1 MNHQYRILIGGIGD
15 DAHSVGIGL
24 LELGFRDAG
33 FFVKSLGIR
42 NPISAFFSHAPDF
55 DIIMISN
62 KNGHAEL
69 YLQDFPR
76 LLSQYQL
83 TDDSAKLWYLGG
95 SLAVSESDLQI
106 KKKYLGMG
114 FTNVY
119 PKPVP
124 FSKVLNDINQ
134 DVHRHSI
141 PKRESNYRGKGR
153 RTPAVP
159 KLNVD
164 EITDRKWTR
173 EELTRHRKEVLAEW
187 HTGKE
192 VMSGTYLNNDKQYT
206 LGNLLWNSKMMGKLP
221 LFQPRTGVADI
232 EQQISLL
239 QHLEAEGSDVSSVQL
254 DAASRSRMYDKAELG
269 KDLSLERKQSQLNGF
284 PIPVYGVKEVR
295 RLITSL
301 KRPFQL
307 RGGGPDH
314 RFTYEIALA
323 AGITAIE
330 GGCICYC
337 LPYDKLTSPIESLRN
352 WQFID
357 RLSAFYEE
365 VHDVSINREYFGTL
379 TATLIEPSLAIAVN
393 VIQAV
398 LTAQQGV
405 KNITVG
411 YAEQGNRAQDIAAVQ
426 IMEEQV
432 NAFLHLYGFFDIK
445 VTTVFHQFMAAF
457 PSDYQKAE
465 DLIFNSSITATLAGA
480 TKVMVKTAVEA
491 IRIPDRYDNAKAVQL
506 SKKGA
511 LSAHHSQ
518 VDQEKLTLEKKLIRA
533 EVRQIMHA
541 VMDMAG
547 GSIAKGAIK
556 AIEAGIID
564 IPWSPSIYNKGKVVG
579 VRDIDGAVRFYDFGN
594 LPFDEKIKDFH
605 REKVLVRK
613 NMERDP
619 SIFSLLEKDLSRIWQ
634 NDYKC
639 WPLDNTYVY

>member
-1 MNHQYRILIGGIGD
+1 MNYQYRILIGGIGD

-24 LELGFRDAG
+24 LALGFQDAG
-33 FFVKSLGIR
+33 FYVKNLGIR
-42 NPISAFFSHAPDF
+42 NPVSDFFEEAADF
-55 DIIMISN
+55 DIVMISN

-69 YLQDFPR
+69 YLQDFPQ
-76 LLSQYQL
+76 LMSQFKL
-83 TDDSAKLWYLGG
+83 TDDSIKLWYLGG
-95 SLAVSESDLQI
+95 SLAVSESDFQI
-106 KKKYLGMG
+106 KKKYLRMG

-119 PKPVP
+119 PKPIP
-124 FSKVLNDINQ
+124 FSQVLNEILRDIHQHN
-134 DVHRHSI
+134 I
-141 PKRESNYRGKGR
+141 PKRESTYKKNRYRA
-153 RTPAVP
+153 PARKP
-159 KLNVD
+159 LNTDV
-164 EITDRKWTR
+164 ITDRPWTR
-173 EELTRHRKEVLAEW
+173 EELHAHRKEVLTEW

-192 VMSGTYLNNDKQYT
+192 VLSQDYAKGAKQYT
-206 LGNLLWNSKMMGKLP
+206 LDNLLWSNKMMRNKP

-269 KDLSLERKQSQLNGF
+269 KDMSLERKQSQLNGF

-301 KRPFQL
+301 KKPFQL

-323 AGITAIE
+323 AGITAVE

-337 LPYDKLTSPIESLRN
+337 LPYDKLTNPVESLRN

-357 RLSAFYEE
+357 RLSAFYQEQ
-365 VHDVSINREYFGTL
+365 HDVSINREYFGTL
-379 TATLIEPSLAIAVN
+379 TATLIEPSLAISVN
-393 VIQAV
+393 IIQAL

-405 KNITVG
+405 KSITVG
-411 YAEQGNRAQDIAAVQ
+411 YAEQGNRVQDISAIQV
-426 IMEEQV
+426 MEELT
-432 NAFLHLYGFFDIK
+432 NEYLHHFNFMDIR
-445 VTTVFHQFMAAF
+445 VTTVYHQFMAAF
-457 PSDYQKAE
+457 PSDYSKAE

-491 IRIPDRYDNAKAVQL
+491 IRIPNRYDNAKAVQQ
-506 SKKGA
+506 SKRGA
-511 LSAHHSQ
+511 MVAHHTM
-518 VDQEKLTLEKKLIRA
+518 VDQEKLKVEKRLIRT
-533 EVRQIMHA
+533 EVKQIMKA
-541 VMDMAG
+541 VIDLG
-547 GSIAKGAIK
+547 NGSVAVGAIK
-556 AIEAGIID
+556 ALEAGILD
-564 IPWSPSIYNKGKVVG
+564 IPWSPSIYNKGKVIG

-594 LPFDEKIKDFH
+594 LPFDEKVKDFH
-605 REKVLVRK
+605 REKVLIRK

-619 SIFSLLEKDLSRIWQ
+619 SIFSLLEKDVSRIWQ

>member
-1 MNHQYRILIGGIGD
+1 MHYQYRILIGGIGD

-24 LELGFRDAG
+24 LELGFKDAG

-42 NPISAFFSHAPDF
+42 NSLSTFFEHAPDF

-69 YLQDFPR
+69 YLQDFPQ
-76 LLSQYQL
+76 LLTQYQL
-83 TDDSAKLWYLGG
+83 TDDSTKLWYLGG
-95 SLAVSESDLQI
+95 SLAVSESDFQI

-119 PKPVP
+119 PKPIP
-124 FSKVLNDINQ
+124 FSQVLNEINRDIHQ
-134 DVHRHSI
+134 HSI
-141 PKRESNYRGKGR
+141 PKREGNYRKNGR
-153 RTPAVP
+153 RP
-159 KLNVD
+159 KLAPPLSVD
-164 EITDRKWTR
+164 EIIDRRWTS
-173 EELTRHRKEVLAEW
+173 EELHKHRKEVLQEW
-187 HTGKE
+187 HTGAE
-192 VMSGTYLNNDKQYT
+192 VLTDTYRNANKQYN
-206 LGNLLWNSKMMGKLP
+206 LDNLLWNNKVAGKQP

-254 DAASRSRMYDKAELG
+254 DAASRSRMYDKAALG
-269 KDLSLERKQSQLNGF
+269 KELSLERKQSQLNGF

-323 AGITAIE
+323 AGITAVE

-337 LPYDKLTSPIESLRN
+337 LPYDKLTSPVESLRN

-357 RLSAFYEE
+357 RLSAFYGEQHE
-365 VHDVSINREYFGTL
+365 VSINREYFGTL
-379 TATLIEPSLAIAVN
+379 TATLIEPSLAISVN
-393 VIQAV
+393 IIQAL

-405 KNITVG
+405 KSITVG
-411 YAEQGNRAQDIAAVQ
+411 YAEQGNRAQDIAA
-426 IMEEQV
+426 IRIIEELT
-432 NAFLHLYGFFDIK
+432 NAYLQRFGFMDVR
-445 VTTVFHQFMAAF
+445 VTTVYHQFMAAF
-457 PSDYQKAE
+457 PSDYSKAE

-491 IRIPDRYDNAKAVQL
+491 IRIPDRYDNAKAVKQ

-511 LSAHHSQ
+511 LAAHHSM
-518 VDQEKLTLEKKLIRA
+518 VDQERLKIEKNLIRT
-533 EVRQIMHA
+533 EVNQIMNA
-541 VMDMAG
+541 VIELG
-547 GSIAKGAIK
+547 NGSVAKGAIK
-556 AIEAGIID
+556 AIEAGILD
-564 IPWSPSIYNKGKVVG
+564 IPWSPSVYNKGKVVG
-579 VRDIDGAVRFYDFGN
+579 VRDVDGAVRFYDFGN
-594 LPFDEKIKDFH
+594 LPFDEKVKDFH

-613 NMERDP
+613 TMERDN

>member
-1 MNHQYRILIGGIGD
+1 MEYQHRILIGGIGD

-24 LELGFRDAG
+24 LELGFKDAG

-42 NPISAFFSHAPDF
+42 NLISSFFDHAPDF

-69 YLQDFPR
+69 YLQDFAR
-76 LLSQYQL
+76 LMSQYKL
-83 TDDSAKLWYLGG
+83 TDDSTKLWYLGG
-95 SLAVSESDLQI
+95 SLAVSESDFQI

-124 FSKVLNDINQ
+124 FTQVLEEIRKDIY
-134 DVHRHSI
+134 RFEI
-141 PKRESNYRGKGR
+141 PKRESSYRKNR
-153 RTPAVP
+153 RRSLVAE
-159 KLNVD
+159 KLRVD
-164 EITDRKWTR
+164 EITDRQWTR
-173 EELTRHRKEVLAEW
+173 EELTKHRKEVLAEW
-187 HTGKE
+187 HTGRE
-192 VMSGTYLNNDKQYT
+192 VMTDTYLNADKQHT
-206 LGNLLWNSKMMGKLP
+206 LGNILWSNKQAGNKP

-232 EQQISLL
+232 EQQITLL

-269 KDLSLERKQSQLNGF
+269 KDLSIERKQSQLNGF

-323 AGITAIE
+323 AGISAVE

-337 LPYDKLTSPIESLRN
+337 LPYDKLTNPIESLRN

-365 VHDVSINREYFGTL
+365 VHGVSVNREYFGTL

-393 VIQAV
+393 VIQAI

-405 KNITVG
+405 KSITVG
-411 YAEQGNRAQDIAAVQ
+411 YAEQGNRAQDIAAIQV
-426 IMEEQV
+426 MEEQV
-432 NAFLHLYGFFDIK
+432 NAFLQMYGFMDVR
-445 VTTVFHQFMAAF
+445 VTTVYHQFMAAF
-457 PSDYQKAE
+457 PSDYKKAE

-491 IRIPDRYDNAKAVQL
+491 IRIPDRFDNAKAVKL
-506 SKKGA
+506 SKQGA
-511 LSAHHSQ
+511 LTAHHSM
-518 VDQEKLTLEKKLIRA
+518 VNQEKLKIEKNLIRS
-533 EVRQIMHA
+533 EVKQIMDA
-541 VMDMAG
+541 VMQLSN

-556 AIEAGIID
+556 AIEAGILD

-594 LPFDEKIKDFH
+594 LPFDEKTKDFH
-605 REKVLVRK
+605 REKVVIRK
-613 NMERDP
+613 NMERDS

-634 NDYKC
+634 NDYKT
-639 WPLDNTYVY
+639 WPLDGTYVY

>member
-1 MNHQYRILIGGIGD
+1 MEYQHRILIGGIGD

-24 LELGFRDAG
+24 LELGFKDAG

-42 NPISAFFSHAPDF
+42 NLISSFFDHAPDF

-69 YLQDFPR
+69 YLQDFAR
-76 LLSQYQL
+76 LMSQYKL
-83 TDDSAKLWYLGG
+83 TDDSTKLWYLGG
-95 SLAVSESDLQI
+95 SLAVSESDFQI

-124 FSKVLNDINQ
+124 FTQVLEEIRKDI
-134 DVHRHSI
+134 HRHEI
-141 PKRESNYRGKGR
+141 PKRESNYRKNR
-153 RTPAVP
+153 RRSLVAE
-159 KLNVD
+159 KLRVD
-164 EITDRKWTR
+164 EITDRQWTR
-173 EELTRHRKEVLAEW
+173 EELTTHRKEVLAEW
-187 HTGKE
+187 HTGRE
-192 VMSGTYLNNDKQYT
+192 VMTDTYQNANKQHT
-206 LGNLLWNSKMMGKLP
+206 LGNILWSNKQAGNKP

-232 EQQISLL
+232 EQQITLL

-269 KDLSLERKQSQLNGF
+269 KDLSIERKQSQLNGF

-323 AGITAIE
+323 AGITAVE

-337 LPYDKLTSPIESLRN
+337 LPYDKLTNPIESLRN

-379 TATLIEPSLAIAVN
+379 TATLIEPSLAISVN
-393 VIQAV
+393 VIQAI

-411 YAEQGNRAQDIAAVQ
+411 YAEQGNRAQDIAAIQV
-426 IMEEQV
+426 MEEQV
-432 NAFLHLYGFFDIK
+432 NAFLQMYGFMDVR
-445 VTTVFHQFMAAF
+445 VTTVYHQFMAAF
-457 PSDYQKAE
+457 PSDYKKAE

-491 IRIPDRYDNAKAVQL
+491 IRIPDRFDNAKAVKL
-506 SKKGA
+506 SKQGA
-511 LSAHHSQ
+511 LTAHHSM
-518 VDQEKLTLEKKLIRA
+518 VDKEKLKIEKQLIRS
-533 EVRQIMHA
+533 EVKQIMDA
-541 VMDMAG
+541 VMQLSN

-556 AIEAGIID
+556 AIEAGILD

-594 LPFDEKIKDFH
+594 LPFDEKTKDFH
-605 REKVLVRK
+605 REKVVIRK
-613 NMERDP
+613 NMERDS

-634 NDYKC
+634 NDYKT
-639 WPLDNTYVY
+639 WPLDGTYVY

>member
-1 MNHQYRILIGGIGD
+1 MTD
-15 DAHSVGIGL
+15 T
-24 LELGFRDAG
+24 
-33 FFVKSLGIR
+33 
-42 NPISAFFSHAPDF
+42 
-55 DIIMISN
+55 
-62 KNGHAEL
+62 
-69 YLQDFPR
+69 
-76 LLSQYQL
+76 YQN
-83 TDDSAKLWYLGG
+83 A
-95 SLAVSESDLQI
+95 
-106 KKKYLGMG
+106 
-114 FTNVY
+114 
-119 PKPVP
+119 
-124 FSKVLNDINQ
+124 
-134 DVHRHSI
+134 
-141 PKRESNYRGKGR
+141 
-153 RTPAVP
+153 
-159 KLNVD
+159 
-164 EITDRKWTR
+164 
-173 EELTRHRKEVLAEW
+173 
-187 HTGKE
+187 
-192 VMSGTYLNNDKQYT
+192 DKQHT
-206 LGNLLWNSKMMGKLP
+206 LGNILWSNKQAGNKP

-232 EQQISLL
+232 EQQITLL

-269 KDLSLERKQSQLNGF
+269 KDLSIERKQSQLNGF

-323 AGITAIE
+323 AGITAVE

-337 LPYDKLTSPIESLRN
+337 LPYDKLTNPIESLRN

-379 TATLIEPSLAIAVN
+379 TATLIEPSLAISVN
-393 VIQAV
+393 VIQAI

-411 YAEQGNRAQDIAAVQ
+411 YAEQGNRAQDIAAIQ

-432 NAFLHLYGFFDIK
+432 NAFLRLYGFMDVR
-445 VTTVFHQFMAAF
+445 VTTVYHQFMAAF
-457 PSDYQKAE
+457 PSDYKKAE

-491 IRIPDRYDNAKAVQL
+491 IRIPDRFDNAKAVKL
-506 SKKGA
+506 SKQGA
-511 LSAHHSQ
+511 LTAHHSM
-518 VDQEKLTLEKKLIRA
+518 VDKEKLKIEKQLIRS
-533 EVRQIMHA
+533 EVKQIMDA
-541 VMDMAG
+541 VMQLSS

-556 AIEAGIID
+556 AIEAGILD

-594 LPFDEKIKDFH
+594 LPFDEKTKDFH
-605 REKVLVRK
+605 REKVVIRK
-613 NMERDP
+613 NMERDS

-634 NDYKC
+634 NDYKT
-639 WPLDNTYVY
+639 WPLDGTYVY

>member
-1 MNHQYRILIGGIGD
+1 MHYQYRILIGGIGD

-24 LELGFRDAG
+24 LELGFKDAG

-42 NPISAFFSHAPDF
+42 NPLSAFFEHAPDF

-69 YLQDFPR
+69 YLQDFPQ
-76 LLSQYQL
+76 LLAQYQL

-95 SLAVSESDLQI
+95 SLAVSESDFQI

-119 PKPVP
+119 PKPIP
-124 FSKVLNDINQ
+124 FSQVASEITRDI
-134 DVHRHSI
+134 HLHSI
-141 PKRESNYRGKGR
+141 PKREGNYRKNGR
-153 RTPAVP
+153 RP
-159 KLNVD
+159 KLAPALAVD
-164 EITDRKWTR
+164 EIIDRQWTS
-173 EELTRHRKEVLAEW
+173 EELHKHRKEVLKEW
-187 HTGKE
+187 HTGAE
-192 VMSGTYLNNDKQYT
+192 VLTDTYRNTNKQFN
-206 LGNLLWNSKMMGKLP
+206 LDNLLWSNKVAGKQP

-254 DAASRSRMYDKAELG
+254 DAASRSRMYDKAALG
-269 KDLSLERKQSQLNGF
+269 KELSLERKQSQLNGF
-284 PIPVYGVKEVR
+284 PIPVYGVQEVR

-323 AGITAIE
+323 AGITAVE

-337 LPYDKLTSPIESLRN
+337 LPYDKLTSPVESLRN

-357 RLSAFYEE
+357 RLSAYYGEQHE
-365 VHDVSINREYFGTL
+365 VSINREYFGTL
-379 TATLIEPSLAIAVN
+379 TATLIEPSLAISVN
-393 VIQAV
+393 IIQAL

-405 KNITVG
+405 KSITVG
-411 YAEQGNRAQDIAAVQ
+411 YAEQGNRAQDIAAIRV
-426 IMEEQV
+426 IEELT
-432 NAFLHLYGFFDIK
+432 NAYLQRFGFMDVR
-445 VTTVFHQFMAAF
+445 VTTVYHQFMAAF
-457 PSDYQKAE
+457 PSDYSKAE

-491 IRIPDRYDNAKAVQL
+491 IRIPDRYDNAKAVKQ

-511 LSAHHSQ
+511 LAAHHSM
-518 VDQEKLTLEKKLIRA
+518 VNQERLKIEKNLIRT
-533 EVRQIMHA
+533 EVNQIMNA
-541 VMDMAG
+541 VIELG
-547 GSIAKGAIK
+547 NGSVAKGAIK
-556 AIEAGIID
+556 AIEAGMLD
-564 IPWSPSIYNKGKVVG
+564 IPWSPSVYNKGKVVG
-579 VRDIDGAVRFYDFGN
+579 VRDVDGAVRFYDFGN
-594 LPFDEKIKDFH
+594 LPFDEKVKDFH

-613 NMERDP
+613 TMERDN

>member
-1 MNHQYRILIGGIGD
+1 MEYQHRILIGGIGD

-24 LELGFRDAG
+24 LELGFKDAG

-42 NPISAFFSHAPDF
+42 NLISSFFDHAPDF

-69 YLQDFPR
+69 YLQDFAR
-76 LLSQYQL
+76 LMSQYKL
-83 TDDSAKLWYLGG
+83 TDDSTKLWYLGG
-95 SLAVSESDLQI
+95 SLAVSESDFQI

-124 FSKVLNDINQ
+124 FTQVLEEIRKDI
-134 DVHRHSI
+134 HRHEI
-141 PKRESNYRGKGR
+141 PKRESNYRKNR
-153 RTPAVP
+153 RRSLVAE
-159 KLNVD
+159 KLRVD
-164 EITDRKWTR
+164 EITDRQWTR
-173 EELTRHRKEVLAEW
+173 EELTTHRKEVLAEW
-187 HTGKE
+187 HTGRE
-192 VMSGTYLNNDKQYT
+192 VMTDTYQNANKQHT
-206 LGNLLWNSKMMGKLP
+206 LGNILWSNKQAGNKP

-232 EQQISLL
+232 EQQITLL

-269 KDLSLERKQSQLNGF
+269 KDLSIERKQSQLNGF

-323 AGITAIE
+323 AGITAVE

-337 LPYDKLTSPIESLRN
+337 LPYDKLTNPIESLRN

-379 TATLIEPSLAIAVN
+379 TATLIEPSLAISVN
-393 VIQAV
+393 VIQAI

-411 YAEQGNRAQDIAAVQ
+411 YAEQGNRAQDIAAIQ

-432 NAFLHLYGFFDIK
+432 NAFLRLYGFMDVR
-445 VTTVFHQFMAAF
+445 VTTVYHQFMAAF
-457 PSDYQKAE
+457 PSDYKKAE

-491 IRIPDRYDNAKAVQL
+491 IRIPDRFDNAKAVKL
-506 SKKGA
+506 SKQGA
-511 LSAHHSQ
+511 LTAHHSM
-518 VDQEKLTLEKKLIRA
+518 VDKEKLKIEKQLIRS
-533 EVRQIMHA
+533 EVKQIMDA
-541 VMDMAG
+541 VMQLSS

-556 AIEAGIID
+556 AIEAGILD

-594 LPFDEKIKDFH
+594 LPFDEKTKDFH
-605 REKVLVRK
+605 REKVVIR
-613 NMERDP
+613 
-619 SIFSLLEKDLSRIWQ
+619 
-634 NDYKC
+634 
-639 WPLDNTYVY
+639 

>member
-1 MNHQYRILIGGIGD
+1 MEYQHRILIGGIGD

-24 LELGFRDAG
+24 LELGFKDAG

-42 NPISAFFSHAPDF
+42 NLISSFFDHAPDF

-69 YLQDFPR
+69 YLQDFAR
-76 LLSQYQL
+76 LMSQYKL
-83 TDDSAKLWYLGG
+83 TDDSTKLWYLGG
-95 SLAVSESDLQI
+95 SLAVSESDFQI

-124 FSKVLNDINQ
+124 FTQVLEEIRKDI
-134 DVHRHSI
+134 HRHEI
-141 PKRESNYRGKGR
+141 PKRESNYRKNR
-153 RTPAVP
+153 RRSLVAE
-159 KLNVD
+159 KLRVD
-164 EITDRKWTR
+164 EITDRQWTR
-173 EELTRHRKEVLAEW
+173 EELTTHRKEVLAEW
-187 HTGKE
+187 HTGRE
-192 VMSGTYLNNDKQYT
+192 VMTDTYQNANKQHT
-206 LGNLLWNSKMMGKLP
+206 LGNILWSNKQAGNKP

-232 EQQISLL
+232 EQQITLL

-269 KDLSLERKQSQLNGF
+269 KDLSIERKQSQLNGF

-323 AGITAIE
+323 AGITAVE

-337 LPYDKLTSPIESLRN
+337 LPYDKLTNPIESLRN

-379 TATLIEPSLAIAVN
+379 TATLIEPSLAISVN
-393 VIQAV
+393 VIQAI

-411 YAEQGNRAQDIAAVQ
+411 YAEQGNRAQDIAAIQV
-426 IMEEQV
+426 MEEQV
-432 NAFLHLYGFFDIK
+432 NAFLQMYGFMDVR
-445 VTTVFHQFMAAF
+445 VTTVYHQFMAAF
-457 PSDYQKAE
+457 PSDYKKAE

-491 IRIPDRYDNAKAVQL
+491 IRIPDRFDNAKAVKL
-506 SKKGA
+506 SKQGA
-511 LSAHHSQ
+511 LTAHHSM
-518 VDQEKLTLEKKLIRA
+518 VNQEKLKIEKQLIRS
-533 EVRQIMHA
+533 EVKQIMDA
-541 VMDMAG
+541 VMQLSN

-556 AIEAGIID
+556 AIEAGILD

-594 LPFDEKIKDFH
+594 LPFDEKTKDFH
-605 REKVLVRK
+605 REKVVIRK
-613 NMERDP
+613 NMERDS

-634 NDYKC
+634 NDYKT
-639 WPLDNTYVY
+639 WPLDGTYVY

>member
-1 MNHQYRILIGGIGD
+1 MEYQHRILIGGIGD

-24 LELGFRDAG
+24 LDLGFKDAG

-42 NPISAFFSHAPDF
+42 NLISSFFDHAPDF

-69 YLQDFPR
+69 YLQDFAR
-76 LLSQYQL
+76 LMSQYKL
-83 TDDSAKLWYLGG
+83 TDDSTKLWYLGG
-95 SLAVSESDLQI
+95 SLAVSESDFQI

-124 FSKVLNDINQ
+124 FTQVLEEIRKDI
-134 DVHRHSI
+134 HRHEI
-141 PKRESNYRGKGR
+141 PKRESNYRKNR
-153 RTPAVP
+153 RRSLVAE
-159 KLNVD
+159 KLRVD
-164 EITDRKWTR
+164 EITDRQWTR
-173 EELTRHRKEVLAEW
+173 EELTTHRKEVLAEW
-187 HTGKE
+187 HTGRE
-192 VMSGTYLNNDKQYT
+192 VMTDTYQNANKQHT
-206 LGNLLWNSKMMGKLP
+206 LGNILWSNKQAGNKP

-232 EQQISLL
+232 EQQITLL

-269 KDLSLERKQSQLNGF
+269 KDLSIERKQSQLNGF

-323 AGITAIE
+323 AGITAVE

-337 LPYDKLTSPIESLRN
+337 LPYDKLTNPIESLRN

-379 TATLIEPSLAIAVN
+379 TATLIEPSLAISVN
-393 VIQAV
+393 VIQAI

-411 YAEQGNRAQDIAAVQ
+411 YAEQGNRAQDIAAIQ

-432 NAFLHLYGFFDIK
+432 NAFLHMYGFMDVR
-445 VTTVFHQFMAAF
+445 VTTVYHQFMAAF
-457 PSDYQKAE
+457 PSDYKKAE

-491 IRIPDRYDNAKAVQL
+491 IRIPDRFDNAKAVKL
-506 SKKGA
+506 SKQGA
-511 LSAHHSQ
+511 LTAHHSM
-518 VDQEKLTLEKKLIRA
+518 VDKEKLKIEKQLIRS
-533 EVRQIMHA
+533 EVKQIMDA
-541 VMDMAG
+541 VMQLSN

-556 AIEAGIID
+556 AIEAGILD

-594 LPFDEKIKDFH
+594 LPFDEKTKDFH
-605 REKVLVRK
+605 REKVVIRK
-613 NMERDP
+613 NMERDS

-634 NDYKC
+634 NDYKT
-639 WPLDNTYVY
+639 WPLDGTYVY